1 MITVPQPL
9 LPAGLFVDDVTVDDD
24 RITFVARAAEPSI
37 TCPSC
42 GFASAR
48 VHSSYL
54 RRIADLAW
62 QGRTVELR
70 VRVRRLR
77 CCNGA
82 CTRRIFAEQLPQIA
96 AARARCTGRLRE
108 IRHQI
113 AFALGGRPGARLA
126 WQLGLPVSANT
137 LLRLLR
143 SVPVPA
149 YQPPRVVGIDDWA
162 WRRGTRY
169 GTIVCDLERN
179 RVIDLLPDRKA
190 DTVADW
196 LRRNPGIEM
205 VARDRAGAFADG
217 IRRGAPEAIQVA
229 DRWHLLRNLGD
240 ALQTVAE
247 RHRKA
252 VRAAA
257 LQVAESAHADTVA
270 EVDPPAGVEEC
281 RRVERRERRQEMYD
295 ELVRLRGLGLT
306 ADQIAPVIGLSRP
319 AIFRWLKTGG
329 PPQHRKPRPGLSKP
343 CLAVLEE
350 RWAEGCR
357 NAGRLWRDLRER
369 GFKASERTVRRWAQ
383 ARRRG
388 GPGVPMEPVAKVA
401 AAWPAPSKRQC
412 ARLLTA
418 RDEDLD
424 PKERAFVAH
433 LAVAAPKLAEA
444 AELARRLDTMLKDGA
459 SQEFDVW
466 LATARD
472 TELASFAQGLKRD
485 YAAVRAALTEPWST
499 SPVEGQINKLKVLK
513 RQMYGRAKYDLL
525 RNRLLAA

>member
-1 MITVPQPL
+1 M
-9 LPAGLFVDDVTVDDD
+9 
-24 RITFVARAAEPSI
+24 
-37 TCPSC
+37 
-42 GFASAR
+42 
-48 VHSSYL
+48 
-54 RRIADLAW
+54 
-62 QGRTVELR
+62 ELR

-77 CCNGA
+77 CRNGA
-82 CTRRIFAEQLPQIA
+82 CTRRIFAEQLPRIA

-113 AFALGGRPGARLA
+113 ALALGGRPGARLA
-126 WQLGLPVSANT
+126 RQLGLPVSANT

-217 IRRGAPEAIQVA
+217 IRRGAPEAIPVA

-257 LQVAESAHADTVA
+257 LQVAGSAHADTVA

-295 ELVRLRGLGLT
+295 ELVRLRGFGL
-306 ADQIAPVIGLSRP
+306 DCRPDRCPVIGLSKP
-319 AIFRWLKTGG
+319 AIFRWLKTEG
-329 PPQHRKPRPGLSKP
+329 PPEHRKPRPRTVETVSCG
-343 CLAVLEE
+343 
-350 RWAEGCR
+350 
-357 NAGRLWRDLRER
+357 AGRAL
-369 GFKASERTVRRWAQ
+369 
-383 ARRRG
+383 G
-388 GPGVPMEPVAKVA
+388 GGLPECGPPMA
-401 AAWPAPSKRQC
+401 
-412 ARLLTA
+412 
-418 RDEDLD
+418 
-424 PKERAFVAH
+424 
-433 LAVAAPKLAEA
+433 
-444 AELARRLDTMLKDGA
+444 
-459 SQEFDVW
+459 
-466 LATARD
+466 
-472 TELASFAQGLKRD
+472 
-485 YAAVRAALTEPWST
+485 
-499 SPVEGQINKLKVLK
+499 
-513 RQMYGRAKYDLL
+513 
-525 RNRLLAA
+525 